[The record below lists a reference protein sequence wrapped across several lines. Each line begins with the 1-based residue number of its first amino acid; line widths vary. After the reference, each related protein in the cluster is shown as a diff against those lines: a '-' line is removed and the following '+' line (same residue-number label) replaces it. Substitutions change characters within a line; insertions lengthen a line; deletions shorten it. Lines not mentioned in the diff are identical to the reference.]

1 MRARQELG
9 SLTTSTL
16 AAKTSMGTDMIGEVT
31 VQDSRT
37 ATAVAKTEELN
48 ALLRVILDDLNPVS
62 VVSAAASG
70 FVNGVA
76 SGAAAPGDNVN
87 ATADGSGSISISDF
101 KNVGGVCKPMNF
113 PALNFARALQGQ
125 MNRVAQVKGWGKIAA
140 DGAIGPGTV
149 ALFAKIKA
157 AYPSTV
163 MGDTSSCS
171 FIAADAD
178 VLAEQVRQVADSLK
192 APATVSAAPG
202 AAPSITTKSG
212 AVVLAPTSSGT
223 GVSLIDG
230 AIGGMS
236 TGQKVVLAGLV
247 GGIGYVLY
255 KKSKKGS
262 KKRRG

>member
-16 AAKTSMGTDMIGEVT
+16 ASKTSMGAVEIGEVT
-31 VQDSRT
+31 VQSA
-37 ATAVAKTEELN
+37 ATTSAIAKTEESI
-48 ALLRVILDDLNPVS
+48 ALFRTVLDELNPFS
-62 VVSAAASG
+62 VLGAAAAG

-76 SGAAAPGDNVN
+76 SGSPAPTDNVN
-87 ATADGSGSISISDF
+87 VTADGSSSISISDF
-101 KNVGGVCKPMNF
+101 KNVGGTCKPMNF
-113 PALNFARALQGQ
+113 PALNFAKALQDQ
-125 MNRVAQVKGWGKIAA
+125 MNRVAQAKGWGKIAA

-157 AYPSTV
+157 AFPQTV